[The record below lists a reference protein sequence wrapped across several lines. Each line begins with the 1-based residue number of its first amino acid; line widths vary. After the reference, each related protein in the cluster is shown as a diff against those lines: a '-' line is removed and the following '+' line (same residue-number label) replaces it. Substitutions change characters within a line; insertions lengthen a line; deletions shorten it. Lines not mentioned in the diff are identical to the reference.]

1 MSTVLQYIIVALIVL
16 LAVVGLI
23 KALRR
28 PCAATDECSNCRLA
42 SHCRRQKHK
51 S

>member
-1 MSTVLQYIIVALIVL
+1 MSAILQYIIVALIVL

-28 PCAATDECSNCRLA
+28 PCDTPDECSNCRLA
-42 SHCRRQKHK
+42 SHCRRRKN
-51 S
+51 

>member
-16 LAVVGLI
+16 LAAVGLI

-28 PCAATDECSNCRLA
+28 PCDATDECANCRLS
-42 SHCRRQKHK
+42 SHCRRQKRK